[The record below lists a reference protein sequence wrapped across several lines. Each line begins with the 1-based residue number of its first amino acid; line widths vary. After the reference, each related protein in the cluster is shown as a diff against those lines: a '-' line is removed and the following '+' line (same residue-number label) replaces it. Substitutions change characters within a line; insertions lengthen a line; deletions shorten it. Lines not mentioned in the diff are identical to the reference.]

1 MSSMAVAVET
11 TRRTHGSAPA
21 LVVGADPR
29 VGPVCPPVESGPRLL
44 NRNFLLLWQA
54 QLVSQFGNQAFT
66 IALMVWTLET
76 THSATASGLMMMAS
90 VLPLVVLAPLTGT
103 FVDRQRSRLRIITTC
118 DLASGVLVSLLAAG
132 FMAGPPAWRPA
143 MLFAIALLI
152 GVCNAFFDPAV
163 NAFVPDL
170 VPRDRIEAA
179 NAFRQSSRQ
188 VTVLVA
194 QGLGG
199 ILYALL
205 GPAMLF
211 LLDGL
216 SFLFAGATE
225 TLIRHTPVGNPVIRR
240 QSTISNITDGF
251 RYIAAQPGMTG
262 FLITTSLF
270 NAMLVPMSLLLPVY
284 ATEHL
289 QAGVRWYGFLL
300 AAISAGAIA
309 GCALAGATRLTLS
322 GSSRRSLLIGAFAA
336 LALALAVAGQIESR
350 WIALAIMFVT
360 GVLSG
365 IINVLV
371 ISIEQRRTSEEFRGR
386 VLGLHTMMTRLLQPI
401 ALLVGGALADLT
413 GRNVSLVYGI
423 CGSVALA
430 SVILLAGRRSTR
442 EFLASS

>member
-1 MSSMAVAVET
+1 MSSVAVAVET
-11 TRRTHGSAPA
+11 SGRTHGSAPA
-21 LVVGADPR
+21 FVVEAEPR
-29 VGPVCPPVESGPRLL
+29 VGPVQPAPRLL
-44 NRNFLLLWQA
+44 NRNFLLLSQA

-90 VLPLVVLAPLTGT
+90 VLPLVVLAPLTGM
-103 FVDRQRSRLRIITTC
+103 FADRQRSRLRIITTC

-143 MLFAIALLI
+143 MLFAIALLL

-225 TLIRHTPVGNPVIRR
+225 TLIRHTPVSTPVIRR
-240 QSTISNITDGF
+240 QSTISNIKDGF

-270 NAMLVPMSLLLPVY
+270 NAMLVPMALLLPVY

-309 GCALAGATRLTLS
+309 GCALAGATRLTPS

-336 LALALAVAGQIESR
+336 LALALAAAGQIESR

-371 ISIEQRRTSEEFRGR
+371 ISIQQRRTSEEFRGR

>member
-1 MSSMAVAVET
+1 MSSLALT
-11 TRRTHGSAPA
+11 GRTHGSAPT
-21 LVVGADPR
+21 LVVRTDAR
-29 VGPVCPPVESGPRLL
+29 AAPRLL

-118 DLASGVLVSLLAAG
+118 DLASGVLVSLLAVG
-132 FMAGPPAWRPA
+132 FMAGPAAWRPE

-163 NAFVPDL
+163 NAFAPDL

-205 GPAMLF
+205 GPALLF

-216 SFLFAGATE
+216 SFLFAAATE
-225 TLIRHTPVGNPVIRR
+225 TRIR
-240 QSTISNITDGF
+240 QSPHDNSIHNPQSIANHQSVRTPHSALRNVQDGF

-262 FLITTSLF
+262 FLITTALF
-270 NAMLVPMSLLLPVY
+270 NAMLVPMALLLPVY

-289 QAGVRWYGFLL
+289 HAGVRWYGFLL
-300 AAISAGAIA
+300 AAISAGATA
-309 GCALAGATRLTLS
+309 GCALAGTTRLTLS

-350 WIALAIMFVT
+350 WIALAIMFLT

-365 IINVLV
+365 IVNVLV
-371 ISIEQRRTSEEFRGR
+371 LSIEQRRTSEEFRGR

-401 ALLVGGALADLT
+401 ALLAGGALADLT

-430 SVILLAGRRSTR
+430 TVILLAGRRSTR
-442 EFLASS
+442 EFLASA

>member
-1 MSSMAVAVET
+1 MSSIALAVPQAAP
-11 TRRTHGSAPA
+11 RTAPLESA
-21 LVVGADPR
+21 
-29 VGPVCPPVESGPRLL
+29 PRLL

-76 THSATASGLMMMAS
+76 THSATASGLIMMAS

-103 FVDRQRSRLRIITTC
+103 FVDRQRSRLRIITAC
-118 DLASGVLVSLLAAG
+118 DLASGVLVSLLAVG
-132 FMAGPPAWRPA
+132 FLAGPPAWRPA

-152 GVCNAFFDPAV
+152 GVGNAFFDPAV

-170 VPRDRIEAA
+170 VPRDRLEAA

-199 ILYALL
+199 ILYTLL

-211 LLDGL
+211 LLDGA
-216 SFLFAGATE
+216 SFLFAAVTE
-225 TLIRHTPVGNPVIRR
+225 TRIRQSAFNRQSIPDRQSIRHPQFAIR
-240 QSTISNITDGF
+240 NVKDGF

-262 FLITTSLF
+262 FLITTALF
-270 NAMLVPMSLLLPVY
+270 NAMLVPMALMLPVY

-300 AAISAGAIA
+300 AAISAGATA

-371 ISIEQRRTSEEFRGR
+371 ISIAQRRTCEEFRGR
-386 VLGLHTMMTRLLQPI
+386 VLGLHTMMTRLLQPM
-401 ALLVGGALADLT
+401 ALLAGGALADLT
-413 GRNVSLVYGI
+413 GRNVPLVYGI

-430 SVILLAGRRSTR
+430 SVILLAGRRGTR